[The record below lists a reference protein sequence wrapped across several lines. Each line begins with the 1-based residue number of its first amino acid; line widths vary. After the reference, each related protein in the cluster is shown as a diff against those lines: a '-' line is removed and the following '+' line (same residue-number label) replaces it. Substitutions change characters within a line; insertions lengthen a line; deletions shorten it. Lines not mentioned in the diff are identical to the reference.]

1 MDNQIAAEV
10 LLIQASEVVA
20 ALLPE
25 NHVDQ
30 DILAALQQVRSS
42 GANAQVFQEFQA
54 HLFEFSARTVDMD
67 LSSLSFTPLPEVAA
81 LSDEIVANRRWFH
94 AHPELSFQE
103 VHTAAKIVEIL
114 RSYGIEEI
122 FEGVARTGVVA
133 LIRGASEGPCVA
145 LRADIDALPVLET
158 AEVEYVSQNSN
169 VMHACGHDGHI
180 TGLLAA
186 AKVLWEQRQTLRG

>member
-1 MDNQIAAEV
+1 
-10 LLIQASEVVA
+10 
-20 ALLPE
+20 
-25 NHVDQ
+25 
-30 DILAALQQVRSS
+30 
-42 GANAQVFQEFQA
+42 
-54 HLFEFSARTVDMD
+54 
-67 LSSLSFTPLPEVAA
+67 VAA

-103 VHTAAKIVEIL
+103 VTAAKIVEIL
-114 RSYGIEEI
+114 RSYGMEEI
-122 FEGVARTGVVA
+122 FKGVRTGVVA

-186 AKVLWEQRQTLRG
+186 KVLWSDRP